1 MHPLEV
7 VHLEHDGKVFLV
19 DGQGNGPQL
28 PIQGRQEVL
37 NPLRMPTS
45 EAVSYTHLTLPTTD

>member
-19 DGQGNGPQL
+19 DEQGNGPQL
-28 PIQGRQEVL
+28 PI
-37 NPLRMPTS
+37 P
-45 EAVSYTHLTLPTTD
+45 VSYTHLTLPTTD